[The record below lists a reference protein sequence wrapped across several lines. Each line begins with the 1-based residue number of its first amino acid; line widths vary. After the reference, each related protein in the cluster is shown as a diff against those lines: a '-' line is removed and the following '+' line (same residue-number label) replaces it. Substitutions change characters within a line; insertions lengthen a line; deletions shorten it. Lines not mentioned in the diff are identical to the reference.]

1 MEEQINIVL
10 DSIEIIPE
18 FKQWGL
24 DLLKKDYNIQ
34 VEQNKKI
41 QASIRKK
48 ISENEIRLHRLTDLL
63 LDESI
68 DKKEYNIRKS

>member
-1 MEEQINIVL
+1 
-10 DSIEIIPE
+10 
-18 FKQWGL
+18 
-24 DLLKKDYNIQ
+24 LLKKDYNIQ